1 MAIEDFAPALAGVAG
16 AVRRRPEITQQAIDN
31 QLRRLIAEQGLAGQR
46 QAIEQAGALFPSTL
60 GAAQTAGRQAEANLA
75 RTTGLTPHEIETAQA
90 VARRAGDPGFAAS
103 FTEEDVKARE
113 RGLRTAFDLYG
124 TATRQEELRRQG
136 EEFNVDLGLRGGAAT
151 ARQNIGFE
159 QGDPGLLG
167 GSDFGV
173 SLDQATIARVNAARE
188 RKERSGIRAEEF
200 DEFVDPFRRGAIERA
215 DISGRREVLPEI
227 IRSGEGAALLAILDL
242 REAARLNPALL
253 NQYRA
258 ALEAFE
264 TEYKRKVPEQ
274 FLGRPP
280 APPASDATPPAAP
293 AAPGPAVAPTGL
305 LREDSP
311 PPAPDA
317 ISGIARNMVD
327 DEDLAAD
334 PNLAAVVEM
343 VEAALDPEHPGHQ
356 EALAMQ
362 ADIDAALNDPSD
374 PRHADAQAIL
384 DLAPRAREIVER
396 RRPAER
402 AIVEAAAAP
411 PPAYTVRRGETL
423 SAIARRAGTTVR
435 AIVVLNPEITNP
447 DRIREGQVIRLP
459 GGR

>member
-1 MAIEDFAPALAGVAG
+1 VAIEDFAPALAGVAG

-227 IRSGEGAALLAILDL
+227 IRSGEGAALLATS
-242 REAARLNPALL
+242 AW
-253 NQYRA
+253 
-258 ALEAFE
+258 
-264 TEYKRKVPEQ
+264 
-274 FLGRPP
+274 
-280 APPASDATPPAAP
+280 
-293 AAPGPAVAPTGL
+293 
-305 LREDSP
+305 
-311 PPAPDA
+311 
-317 ISGIARNMVD
+317 
-327 DEDLAAD
+327 
-334 PNLAAVVEM
+334 
-343 VEAALDPEHPGHQ
+343 
-356 EALAMQ
+356 
-362 ADIDAALNDPSD
+362 
-374 PRHADAQAIL
+374 
-384 DLAPRAREIVER
+384 
-396 RRPAER
+396 AE
-402 AIVEAAAAP
+402 E
-411 PPAYTVRRGETL
+411 
-423 SAIARRAGTTVR
+423 GTTTM
-435 AIVVLNPEITNP
+435 ITSAASSACFMSAVTCCSRP
-447 DRIREGQVIRLP
+447 KPCGP
-459 GGR
+459 PS